1 MSFLGDAKQ
10 LGREPLRAKNVGFSI
25 HCLVGDFVK
34 PPTNIIIFWLSGH
47 LLHATEQQ
55 WSRPMSQVSC
65 AKAESAQMTMK
76 FEYFANSMSNSYEL
90 TSSCFH
96 LIDQSTSWV
105 NILASSQEM
114 VSIGRNNKQTEY
126 EYFLHPP
133 ERPHISHY
141 VLVPC

>member
-1 MSFLGDAKQ
+1 
-10 LGREPLRAKNVGFSI
+10 
-25 HCLVGDFVK
+25 
-34 PPTNIIIFWLSGH
+34 
-47 LLHATEQQ
+47 
-55 WSRPMSQVSC
+55 MSQVSR
-65 AKAESAQMTMK
+65 AKAESAQITMK
-76 FEYFANSMSNSYEL
+76 FEYLPNSMSNSYEL

-105 NILASSQEM
+105 NVLASSQEM

-141 VLVPC
+141 VLYSC